1 MNHPRESESILT
13 LRANVSESE
22 AFREFRS
29 AAFSSLVWRLGHGPL
44 QRIALV
50 YLPFSLYR
58 LEYELGRTRYTRF
71 VALDQIEGAL
81 DLIEFPAALGADDL
95 LSIHTRNKICPALSD
110 ERAESLLQEKS
121 LRLIF
126 QQGFFRL
133 SRPRLEL
140 DCALRQFHIPYWIGL
155 YGKDGHL
162 RCRALDAV
170 RRRMEGA
177 KAALLFER
185 WLTN

>member
-1 MNHPRESESILT
+1 MNHSRDSASILT

-29 AAFSSLVWRLGHGPL
+29 TRLSSLVWRLGHGPL
-44 QRIALV
+44 QRIAPV

-58 LEYELGRTRYTRF
+58 LQYELSRTRYTRF

-81 DLIEFPAALGADDL
+81 DLIEFPAVLGANDL
-95 LSIHTRNKICPALSD
+95 LFIQTRNKIVPTLSD
-110 ERAESLLQEKS
+110 DRTESLLQEKS

-133 SRPRLEL
+133 SRPQLEL
-140 DCALRQFHIPYWIGL
+140 DCVLRQFHIPYWIGL

-177 KAALLFER
+177 KATLLFER
-185 WLTN
+185 WLAN